1 MKLYFL
7 QILYDIF
14 HIPIIWWDEKEQFQ
28 VPDMETYQSPIMCD
42 RTLKDEVEAI
52 CKANDLPVL
61 YLENDQIFYG
71 VFEDLSNRFF
81 CIGPVSRNPVSRLW
95 VETYKKEHHV
105 ALPLKIEQFGM
116 SLMTKLVVMI
126 YSLCTGKQIEYSDV
140 SVKSNDE
147 YIEQWTSEENLED
160 YRLQQSEHDRGH
172 GIGMAFEYQLME
184 IVKAGDVEAMKNM
197 MSGDGPEISDIGEFS
212 TDNHKQ
218 MEYMVVT
225 ILALLTRAAV
235 EGGMNPEE
243 AYILGDV
250 YIRKIEQCSN
260 NTAAL
265 TMLGTKAQFEFTE
278 KVKEAKEKKS
288 QFIYVDKCKDYI
300 AKNLRKNIKVSDIA
314 PALGI
319 SKTYLTHKFTEVEGI
334 SIQQY
339 ILKERCEHAANLLRY
354 SDYPIAVISEYFCF
368 ASQSH
373 FGSSFKKQF
382 GMTPREYRAL
392 YGRVLDSS
400 QKEN

>member
-1 MKLYFL
+1 MKKYLL
-7 QILYDIF
+7 QTLYDIF
-14 HIPIIWWDEKEQFQ
+14 QIPLIWWDVKEQFQ
-28 VPDMETYQSPIMCD
+28 IPDKEIYQSPFIND
-42 RTLKDEVEAI
+42 NVLKDEVEAI

-71 VFEDLSNRFF
+71 VFRDEHNRIY
-81 CIGPVSRNPVSRLW
+81 CIGPVSRNPVNKLW
-95 VETYKKEHHV
+95 VEKYKKEHQV
-105 ALPLKIEQFGM
+105 VMPLEIRQSSMG
-116 SLMTKLVVMI
+116 LMTKLVVMI
-126 YSLCTGKQIEYSDV
+126 YSLCTGKQIKYSDV
-140 SVKSNDE
+140 SVKSNDK

-160 YRLQQSEHDRGH
+160 YRLQQSENDRGH
-172 GIGMAFEYQLME
+172 GKGMAFEYQLME
-184 IVKAGDVEAMKNM
+184 IVKAGDVEAMKSI
-197 MSGDGPEISDIGEFS
+197 MSGRNPEVSDIGEFS
-212 TDNHKQ
+212 SDNHRQ

-260 NTAAL
+260 DTAAL
-265 TMLGTKAQFEFTE
+265 TMLGLKAQFEFTE

-288 QFIYVDKCKDYI
+288 QFIYVERCKDYI
-300 AKNLRKNIKVSDIA
+300 AKNLKKNIKISDIA

-319 SKTYLTHKFTEVEGI
+319 SKTYLTHKFTETEGM

-339 ILKERCEHAANLLRY
+339 ILKERCEHAANLLKY
-354 SDYPIAVISEYFCF
+354 SDYPISVISEYFCF

-382 GMTPREYRAL
+382 GMTPREYRSL
-392 YGRVLDSS
+392 YGRVLDTP
-400 QKEN
+400 N